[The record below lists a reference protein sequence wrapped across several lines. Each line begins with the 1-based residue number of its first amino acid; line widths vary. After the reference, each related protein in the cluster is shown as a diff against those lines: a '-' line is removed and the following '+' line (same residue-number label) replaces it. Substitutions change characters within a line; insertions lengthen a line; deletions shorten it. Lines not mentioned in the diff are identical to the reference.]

1 MQPEAETHPMFKIL
15 RESTNAEVAD
25 AIEAWVRDAPDHKL
39 CRINVLD
46 FASKVGLN
54 EEQVIAAFLQAARIG
69 LFELSWNVLCPACGG
84 VLDPNATLKTVRRE
98 RCECEL
104 CAAGHK
110 ITLDEVIEVTFT
122 VAPRVRKIAGHSPET
137 LSIWE
142 YYRQILWGS
151 GLDLP
156 EGDAFERAM
165 EEAILDSVELPPGEK
180 AILSLSLPAAKVV
193 VFEPVT
199 HAAQFLDVRGEP
211 TRERQSVSVVINN
224 VHAPNGSTQLHPG
237 PVRLLFENR
246 TNKRVLPAAWITGSA
261 VHRLLS
267 RRKPF
272 LTAKRLL
279 SNQTFREVYGAETL
293 DVDQRLNITSLTFLF
308 TDLKDSVAL
317 YERVGDLAAHDLV
330 RSHFHALARVVA
342 SEGGAIVRTIGDA
355 VMATFPT
362 PDRAVAA
369 ALRMREAM
377 DKLNQEHETDVLVLK
392 IGIHE
397 GPCLAV
403 MENGRQDYFGR
414 TVNVAA
420 RVQDLAVPRRIIA
433 TESVVEN
440 LQTSK
445 LLEANNLRPVV
456 KRATLKGIT
465 GEIMIYE
472 IPDGSAERGYRS
484 VARPVGRSHRTLT
497 DP

>member
-1 MQPEAETHPMFKIL
+1 MQPEAETHSMFKIL
-15 RESTNAEVAD
+15 RGSTNADVAD
-25 AIEAWVRDAPDHKL
+25 AIEARVREAPDHKL

-46 FASKVGLN
+46 FASEAGLN
-54 EEQVIAAFLQAARIG
+54 EEQVIAAFLHSARIG

-84 VLDPNATLKTVRRE
+84 VLDPNATLKTIRRE
-98 RCECEL
+98 RYECEL

-110 ITLDEVIEVTFT
+110 VTLDEVIEVTFT
-122 VAPRVRKIAGHSPET
+122 VTPRVRTIAAHSPET

-151 GLDLP
+151 GVDLP

-180 AILSLSLPAAKVV
+180 AILSLSLPAARVV

-211 TRERQSVSVVINN
+211 TRERQSISVVINN
-224 VHAPNGSTQLHPG
+224 VHAPTGSAQLHPG

-246 TNKRVLPAAWITGSA
+246 TKMRVLPAAWKTGTA
-261 VHRLLS
+261 IHRLLS

-279 SNQTFREVYGAETL
+279 SNQTFREVYGTETL

-317 YERVGDLAAHDLV
+317 YERIGDLAAHDLV
-330 RSHFHALARVVA
+330 RSHFHALTRIVA
-342 SEGGAIVRTIGDA
+342 SEGGAVVRTIGDA

-377 DKLNQEHETDVLVLK
+377 DDLNREHETDDLLLK

-420 RVQDLAVPRRIIA
+420 RVQDAAVSRGIFA

-440 LQTSK
+440 PQTSR
-445 LLEANNLRPVV
+445 LLEVNNLRPLI
-456 KRATLKGIT
+456 KRTRLQGIA
-465 GEIMIYE
+465 GEIMVYE
-472 IPDGSAERGYRS
+472 IP
-484 VARPVGRSHRTLT
+484 
-497 DP
+497 